1 MGYVLGSLQL
11 QPEEVLLEGT
21 MNTQD
26 RLRENG
32 KRLEALGKAQRERF
46 EEDFRRIY
54 ASEQGPLEPEEV
66 ITDPRNIRGE

>member
-1 MGYVLGSLQL
+1 MKDLK
-11 QPEEVLLEGT
+11 
-21 MNTQD
+21 D

-32 KRLEALGKAQRERF
+32 KRLEATAKAQRERF

-66 ITDPRNIRGE
+66 ITDPKNIRGE